1 MYFAHKELLLLLV
14 LLLPYIAWYVL
25 KRSKEATMR
34 VPTAIGYA
42 RRVRTWRTSLV
53 HVPFALRVVTLVF
66 LCIVLAQP
74 QSSGR
79 WQESETEGINIVL
92 AIDISTSMLSE
103 DLSPNRITA
112 AKRVASRFVSN
123 CPNDNIGL
131 SIFAGEA
138 FTQCPLTTDH
148 ATLLSLMEAVG
159 CDLPANGLLDDGTAI
174 GMGLVNAIGRLNE
187 VEEGS
192 KVVILLTDG
201 SNNSGDISPATAAEI
216 ARTKGVRV
224 YTIGVGTNGTAPYPM
239 PLPGGG
245 TQRVQ
250 IPVEIDEGVL
260 RTIANTTDGRYYRAT
275 SNAELDAIY
284 DDIDSLEK
292 AKIRVKQYERRYE
305 MYQRFGLVALLALL
319 LELILRV
326 VVLRRMP

>member
-1 MYFAHKELLLLLV
+1 MFFAHREFLLLLV
-14 LLLPYIAWYVL
+14 LLVPYICWYIL
-25 KRSKEATMR
+25 RRRRDATMR
-34 VPTAIGYA
+34 VPSAIGYA
-42 RRVRTWRTSLV
+42 KRVNTWRTCLR
-53 HVPFALRVVTLVF
+53 HVPFVLRVVTLAM

-79 WQESETEGINIVL
+79 WQESETSGINIVL

-131 SIFAGEA
+131 TIFAGEA

-159 CDLPANGLLDDGTAI
+159 CEFPAEGLIEDGTAI
-174 GMGLVNAIGRLNE
+174 GMGLVNAISRLSE

-201 SNNSGDISPATAAEI
+201 SNNRGDISPATAAEI
-216 ARTKGVRV
+216 AKTKGVRV
-224 YTIGVGTNGTAPYPM
+224 YTIGVGTNGTAPYPIL
-239 PLPGGG
+239 LPGGG

-250 IPVEIDEGVL
+250 IPVEIDESIL

-275 SNAELDAIY
+275 SNEELNAIY
-284 DDIDSLEK
+284 DDIGSLEK
-292 AKIRVKQYERRYE
+292 AKIKVKQYERRYE
-305 MYQRFGLVALLALL
+305 LYQRFGLVAVCALL
-319 LELILRV
+319 LELLLRA
-326 VVLRRMP
+326 VVLRRIP